1 MVGSSRDG
9 LVLFVIPAFPGMTG
23 GNDDGMTAVGTGR
36 DLSLRI
42 RSKTREMCRGG
53 PPWPPVSKMPISV
66 VVFRQD
72 RRRGPGQARGPVP
85 TVNNSMI
92 GEPSLLEASSTTPM
106 NGASR
111 PVGPERCFPA
121 PPSTGPRQAPDAPP
135 LSRSGR
141 PGAEKHEKTTIS
153 PRGYIHFTINGVYFT
168 YRYNLP
174 ARICRIYC
182 TRGETLRTAIRYIWP

>member
-1 MVGSSRDG
+1 MVGSLRGG
-9 LVLFVIPAFPGMTG
+9 LVLFVIPAFPGMTS

-92 GEPSLLEASSTTPM
+92 GEPSLLEAFSTTPM
-106 NGASR
+106 NEASR
-111 PVGPERCFPA
+111 RAGAGKPFSRV
-121 PPSTGPRQAPDAPP
+121 PSTGPGRAPDAPP
-135 LSRSGR
+135 WAGPDAPAPER
-141 PGAEKHEKTTIS
+141 GAKTKNI
-153 PRGYIHFTINGVYFT
+153 PEGVYTFHNQWGILRPQ
-168 YRYNLP
+168 YKLHV
-174 ARICRIYC
+174 RIYC
-182 TRGETLRTAIRYIWP
+182 TRDVTLHTASQYIRP